1 MAIKF
6 DDPPEFL
13 NDRISGV
20 KDSYYVPNYFNGTG
34 ICIDIGANVGAF
46 SLVYGKLFN
55 KIFCYEPATYTYEKC
70 LKNLKI
76 FNNVNVFNLAV
87 TNHSNDLVKLKSHK
101 YGNFSGNASLL
112 NNDEWNDEN
121 NYEFVK
127 TISFSDVIEQTKIKD
142 NKNYVKID
150 TEGSE
155 YEILMNADLS
165 MIDFLSAEIHIQ
177 LGTEKMNE
185 LMSYL
190 LRFFTIIK
198 SRGGNG
204 FHYEITYKNKNLKY

>member
-20 KDSYYVPNYFNGTG
+20 KSSYYVPNYFNGTG

-46 SLVYGKLFN
+46 PLVYGKLFN
-55 KIFCYEPATYTYEKC
+55 KIFCYEPAKYTYCEC
-70 LKNLKI
+70 LKNLKDI
-76 FNNVNVFNLAV
+76 KNIEIFNLAV
-87 TNHSNDLVKLKSHK
+87 TNHTDDLVKLKSHK
-101 YGNFSGNASLL
+101 YGNFSGNASIIEG
-112 NNDEWNDEN
+112 NEWNNEK

-127 TISFSDVIEQTKIKD
+127 TISFADIIEQTKIKG

-155 YEILMNADLS
+155 YEILMNTDLS
-165 MIDFLSAEIHIQ
+165 MIDFLSVEIHIQ
-177 LGTEKMNE
+177 LGKEKMDE
-185 LMSYL
+185 LMFYL
-190 LRFFTIIK
+190 LQFFIVIK

-204 FHYEITYKNKNLKY
+204 FHYEITYKNKNLQ